1 MNNGNFNKK
10 STEIVDRMIDYYKL
24 SPQIVEK
31 TIQENHIKIRENL
44 YIDKANEFIWPNLE
58 NDYLNELGFCYALKD
73 QLAIL
78 VDGTIVPC
86 CLDSAGIINLGNIY
100 RQTLEEIINSR
111 RYQEMKEGFRNRKVT
126 EELCKHCSFRE
137 SLIKNNFAEMKK

>member
-31 TIQENHIKIRENL
+31 IIKENHIKIRENL
-44 YIDKANEFIWPNLE
+44 YIDKSNEFIWPNLE
-58 NDYLNELGFCYALKD
+58 NDYLNEFGFCYALKD

-100 RQTLEEIINSR
+100 KQTLEEIINSR
-111 RYQEMKEGFRNRKVT
+111 RYQAMKEGFRNRKVT

-137 SLIKNNFAEMKK
+137 SLIKNN